1 MQFYLLSQLL
11 LVVASYI
18 NSLEADRAKLKVQV
32 RRMGEENVWLKE
44 EMSRL
49 QQSLTDAEVE
59 MVRMKE
65 ENDHLQTMAALPI
78 DGRRGGSVDT
88 GIESSEYGTHTHNR

>member
-1 MQFYLLSQLL
+1 M
-11 LVVASYI
+11 VASYI

-49 QQSLTDAEVE
+49 QQALTDTEVE
-59 MVRMKE
+59 MVRMRE
-65 ENDHLQTMAALPI
+65 ENDHLQTMAALPV
-78 DGRRGGSVDT
+78 DGRRAGSVGEGT
-88 GIESSEYGTHTHNR
+88 EPSEYGMHLQ